1 MQKTMPK
8 PDKSDFGLREQS
20 GADGA
25 NAIGLGY
32 RNVSFCTRILP
43 ISPT

>member
-1 MQKTMPK
+1 MPK
-8 PDKSDFGLREQS
+8 PDKSDFAIKKQS

-25 NAIGLGY
+25 NGIGVAY